1 MTQKWARLVEA
12 ESCRAELPCGMK
24 EEEGTI
30 IDEGGFSW
38 GLWARHLWV
47 LIAATFSLHG

>member
-38 GLWARHLWV
+38 RLRVHHLWV

>member
-12 ESCRAELPCGMK
+12 EGCRAELPCGMK

-30 IDEGGFSW
+30 IDKGQFW
-38 GLWARHLWV
+38 GVYGH
-47 LIAATFSLHG
+47 IIYGS

>member
-12 ESCRAELPCGMK
+12 EGCRAELPCGMK

-30 IDEGGFSW
+30 IDKGRFSW
-38 GLWARHLWV
+38 GLRAHHLWV
-47 LIAATFSLHG
+47 LIASTFSFHG